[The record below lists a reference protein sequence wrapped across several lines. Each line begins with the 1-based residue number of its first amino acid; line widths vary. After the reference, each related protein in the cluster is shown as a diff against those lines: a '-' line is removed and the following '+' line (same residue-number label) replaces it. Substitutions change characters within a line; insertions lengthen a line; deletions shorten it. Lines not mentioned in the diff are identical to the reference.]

1 MIAIARS
8 AMTLFLGVCSTLL
21 SVVACSSPETFPLR
35 DYVSAPDGAFAW
47 EEVFRDDLVDGAT
60 LRRLELVSQVWQS
73 AEWRHRVD
81 VVVPQHIESNPT
93 QVLLVVA
100 GDAGNDGF
108 LTYAGLIASRIG
120 APAAVLYDVP
130 NQPLL
135 GGLREDALIAE
146 SFARYLEDGD
156 EKIPVLLPMVKSA
169 VRAMDAVE
177 QLVEV
182 DLGMHVS
189 GFVVTGGSKRGWTT
203 WLTAAVDDRVSAIV
217 PLAYDNLNMSA
228 QMQYQLDTWGAY
240 SSQVSDYTRRDIP
253 QLLLSGEDPARRLE
267 AMIDPYAY
275 RDDIVV
281 PKLIVTGTND
291 AYWPLD
297 AGELYLDDLK
307 GETFILNVPNAGH
320 GLESGIDRVVGG
332 LLALFLQADGRI
344 DLPILGWEVHEGD
357 GDALVSLTSDLEPV
371 AVRAWTATS
380 RTGDFRGSNW
390 TAADMAFE
398 DEAFAYRLSVPGD
411 RRLAIFVEA
420 EYALDGGGTFF
431 LSTRI
436 SMLGGIEGPD

>member
-8 AMTLFLGVCSTLL
+8 AMPLFLGVCSALL

-47 EEVFRDDLVDGAT
+47 EEVFRDDLVGGAT

-93 QVLLVVA
+93 QVILVVA

-203 WLTAAVDDRVSAIV
+203 WLTAAVDDRVSAIA

-228 QMQYQLDTWGAY
+228 QMQHQLDTWGTY

-253 QLLLSGEDPARRLE
+253 QLLLSGEDAARRLE
-267 AMIDPYAY
+267 AMIDPHAY

-297 AGELYLDDLK
+297 AGELYLDDLE
-307 GETFILNVPNAGH
+307 GETFMLNVPNAGH

-332 LLALFLQADGRI
+332 LLALFLHVDGRI
-344 DLPILGWEVHEGD
+344 DLPILGWEVHEGV

-420 EYALDGGGTFF
+420 EYALHGGGTFF
-431 LSTRI
+431 FSTRI

>member
-267 AMIDPYAY
+267 AMIDPHAY

>member
-156 EKIPVLLPMVKSA
+156 EKIPVLLPMVKAA

>member
-156 EKIPVLLPMVKSA
+156 EKIPVLLPMVKAA

-203 WLTAAVDDRVSAIV
+203 WLTAAVDDRVSAIA

-267 AMIDPYAY
+267 AMIDPHAY

-332 LLALFLQADGRI
+332 LLALFLHADGRI

>member
-1 MIAIARS
+1 VVAIVRS
-8 AMTLFLGVCSTLL
+8 AMPLFLGVCVALL
-21 SVVACSSPETFPLR
+21 SVVACDSPETSPLR
-35 DYVSAPDGAFAW
+35 DYISAPDGAFAW
-47 EEVFRDDLVDGAT
+47 EEVSRDDLVGGAT

-73 AEWRHRVD
+73 AEWRHRID

-100 GDAGNDGF
+100 GDAGDDGF

-146 SFARYLEDGD
+146 SFARYLEDED
-156 EKIPVLLPMVKSA
+156 EKMPMLLPMVKSA
-169 VRAMDAVE
+169 VRAMDVIE

-189 GFVVTGGSKRGWTT
+189 GFVVTGDSKRGWTT
-203 WLTAAVDDRVSAIV
+203 WLAAAVDDRVSAIA

-228 QMQYQLDTWGAY
+228 QMQHQLDTWGAF
-240 SSQVSDYTRRDIP
+240 SSQVSDYSRRDIP

-267 AMIDPYAY
+267 AMVDPYAY
-275 RDDIVV
+275 REGIVV
-281 PKLIVTGTND
+281 PKLIVSGTND

-297 AGELYLDDLK
+297 AGGLYLDDLE
-307 GETFILNVPNAGH
+307 GETFMLHVPNAGH
-320 GLESGIDRVVGG
+320 GLESGIERVVGG
-332 LLALFLQADGRI
+332 LLALFLYADGRI
-344 DLPILGWEVHEGD
+344 DLPILGWEVREGD
-357 GDALVSLTSDLEPV
+357 GDVLVSLTSDLEPV

-390 TAADMAFE
+390 AAVDMVFD
-398 DEAFAYRLSVPGD
+398 DEAFGHRLSVPGD
-411 RRLAIFVEA
+411 RRLAIFGEA
-420 EYALDGGGTFF
+420 EYELDGGGTFF

-436 SMLGGIEGPD
+436 SMLGGIEVPD

>member
-1 MIAIARS
+1 
-8 AMTLFLGVCSTLL
+8 
-21 SVVACSSPETFPLR
+21 
-35 DYVSAPDGAFAW
+35 
-47 EEVFRDDLVDGAT
+47 
-60 LRRLELVSQVWQS
+60 
-73 AEWRHRVD
+73 
-81 VVVPQHIESNPT
+81 
-93 QVLLVVA
+93 
-100 GDAGNDGF
+100 
-108 LTYAGLIASRIG
+108 
-120 APAAVLYDVP
+120 LYDVP

-203 WLTAAVDDRVSAIV
+203 WLTAAVDDRVSAIA

-228 QMQYQLDTWGAY
+228 QMQHQLDTWGAY

-275 RDDIVV
+275 RDGIVV

-297 AGELYLDDLK
+297 AGGLYLDDLE
-307 GETFILNVPNAGH
+307 GETFIINVPNAGH

-332 LLALFLQADGRI
+332 LLALFLHADGRI
-344 DLPILGWEVHEGD
+344 DLPILGWEVREGD

-380 RTGDFRGSNW
+380 MTGDFRGSNW
-390 TAADMAFE
+390 AAVDMAFD
-398 DEAFAYRLSVPGD
+398 DEAFAHRLSVPGD
-411 RRLAIFVEA
+411 RRLAIFGEA
-420 EYALDGGGTFF
+420 EYALDGGGTF
-431 LSTRI
+431 
-436 SMLGGIEGPD
+436 

>member
-35 DYVSAPDGAFAW
+35 DYVSAPDGAFTW

-203 WLTAAVDDRVSAIV
+203 WLTAAVDDRVSAIA

-228 QMQYQLDTWGAY
+228 QMQHQLDTWGTY

-253 QLLLSGEDPARRLE
+253 QLLLSGEDAARRLE
-267 AMIDPYAY
+267 AMIDPHAY

-297 AGELYLDDLK
+297 AGELYLDDLE
-307 GETFILNVPNAGH
+307 GETFMLNVPNAGH

-332 LLALFLQADGRI
+332 LLALFLHVDGRI
-344 DLPILGWEVHEGD
+344 DLPILGWEVHEGV

-380 RTGDFRGSNW
+380 MTGDFRGSNW
-390 TAADMAFE
+390 TATDMTFE
-398 DEAFAYRLSVPGD
+398 DEAFAHRLSVPGD

>member
-8 AMTLFLGVCSTLL
+8 AMPLFLGVCSALL
-21 SVVACSSPETFPLR
+21 SVVACISPETFPLR

-47 EEVFRDDLVDGAT
+47 EEVFRDDLVGGAT

-156 EKIPVLLPMVKSA
+156 EKIPVLLPMVKAA

-203 WLTAAVDDRVSAIV
+203 WLTAAVDDRVSAIA

-228 QMQYQLDTWGAY
+228 QMQHQLDTWGTY

-253 QLLLSGEDPARRLE
+253 QLLLSGEDAARRLE
-267 AMIDPYAY
+267 AMIDPHAY

-297 AGELYLDDLK
+297 AGELYLDDLE
-307 GETFILNVPNAGH
+307 GETFMLNVPNAGH

-332 LLALFLQADGRI
+332 LLALFLHVDGRI
-344 DLPILGWEVHEGD
+344 DLPILGWEVHEGV

-380 RTGDFRGSNW
+380 MTGDFRGSNW
-390 TAADMAFE
+390 TATDMAFE
-398 DEAFAYRLSVPGD
+398 DEAFTHRFSVPVD
-411 RRLAIFVEA
+411 RHLAIFVDA